1 MHEWLYFSL
10 PTLFDVLFCC
20 QKHFVNCKMVS
31 NDPNDMWMTDNNYVY
46 RGGNR
51 VES

>member
-1 MHEWLYFSL
+1 MSGCTFPYQ
-10 PTLFDVLFCC
+10 LFLMFYSVVK
-20 QKHFVNCKMVS
+20 KHFVNCKMVS

-51 VES
+51 VKS